1 MRTRG
6 AWKSL
11 VITSKRVALP
21 SAAEAF
27 SRFSLVERAWGS
39 TMMRVESTPWA
50 TSQSR
55 LGLAVVAGDDN
66 GGGGGDVATG
76 DYQATGEGGA
86 W

>member
-1 MRTRG
+1 MEIARNNVETRSPTKRCGGILEVFVGG
-6 AWKSL
+6 AGVGLDDDAGGVDS
-11 VITSKRVALP
+11 VGDEPVAH
-21 SAAEAF
+21 
-27 SRFSLVERAWGS
+27 
-39 TMMRVESTPWA
+39 
-50 TSQSR
+50 R